1 MSTAISGGL
10 ARRSRHCAG
19 HSERDDRMT
28 GEKMHSVAID
38 ESVSPNALNFSAP
51 FNVAV
56 PFIDRHVREGR
67 GAAVALRHPGGE
79 VTYAQLAENVA
90 RAGNVLRDL
99 GIRPGERLVMAAVDD
114 PMFFYVSWGAIKA
127 GIVPVAVSTFL
138 KEHEYRFLIKDSEC
152 VAFLYSPVLAAE
164 TATVKEAT
172 PQLRVVLPLEGDDSI
187 AQRMTRAAPQLEPF
201 PTSATTDCFWLY
213 SSGSTGN
220 PKGVVHVHRDMIVT
234 SERYG
239 RRIAGLQADDTVF
252 CAGKL
257 FFSFGFGGGM
267 TFPLWVGATIVL
279 QPERTTAALAL
290 DYLEQSRASVFFG
303 VPTLYGQMVAALEA
317 APRKLTSLRRCLS
330 AGEALPAPIF
340 HRWKELT
347 GVPIPD
353 GIGSTEVLHIF
364 VSNRI
369 DDIRPGTSGRPV
381 PGYEVKIVDE
391 TGAPVKDGDVG
402 TLWVKGESNARCYW
416 NNPEKTAAT
425 MIGEWLNTGDMY
437 YVDADGYYVNAGR
450 GDDML
455 KVGAMWCSPIEI
467 ESKLLEH
474 PKVREAAVVGRA
486 DENALIKPAAYLV
499 LADPKDENDETVAE
513 LQKFCKQHLAGF
525 KYPRWLHFVSELPKT
540 ATGKIQRFKL
550 RQSAS

>member
-1 MSTAISGGL
+1 MT
-10 ARRSRHCAG
+10 
-19 HSERDDRMT
+19 T
-28 GEKMHSVAID
+28 GEKIHCVDID
-38 ESVSPNALNFSAP
+38 ESVVPNRLNFSP
-51 FNVAV
+51 TFNVAV
-56 PFIDRHVREGR
+56 PFIDRHVSEGR
-67 GAAVALRHPGGE
+67 GQSVALRHAGGE
-79 VTYAQLAENVA
+79 VTYAELAENVG
-90 RAGNVLRDL
+90 RAGNVLLDL
-99 GIRPGERLVMAAVDD
+99 GIKAGERLVIAAVDD
-114 PMFFYVSWGAIKA
+114 PMFFYVFWGAIKA

-138 KEHEYRFLIKDSEC
+138 KEDEYRFLLKDSEC
-152 VAFLYSPVLAAE
+152 VAFVYSSTLAGE
-164 TATVKEAT
+164 TAAVKGTT
-172 PQLRVVLPLEGDDSI
+172 PRLRVVFPVDGANSLAE
-187 AQRMTRAAPQLEPF
+187 RMAAASPQLAPA
-201 PTSATTDCFWLY
+201 PTTAMTDCFWLY

-220 PKGVVHVHRDMIVT
+220 PKGVVHVHRDMVVT

-239 RRIAGLQADDTVF
+239 RRIAGLVADDVVF
-252 CAGKL
+252 CASKL

-279 QPERTTAALAL
+279 LPERTTAALAI
-290 DYLEQSRASVFFG
+290 DCLENSRATVFFG
-303 VPTLYGQMVAALEA
+303 VPTLYGQMVHALEQT
-317 APRKLTSLRRCLS
+317 PRKLSSLRRCLS

-340 HRWKELT
+340 NRWKELT
-347 GVPIPD
+347 GVPILD

-381 PGYEVKIVDE
+381 PGYEVKIIDE
-391 TGAPVKDGDVG
+391 SGQPAKDGDVG

-416 NNPEKTAAT
+416 NNPEKTAST
-425 MIGEWLNTGDMY
+425 MVGEWLNTGDMY

-474 PKVREAAVVGRA
+474 PKVREAAVIGRA
-486 DENALIKPAAYLV
+486 DEKALIKPAAYLV
-499 LADPKDENDETVAE
+499 LTDPKDENNETVAE

-525 KYPRWLHFVSELPKT
+525 KYPRWFHFVSELPKT

-550 RQSAS
+550 RQSTP